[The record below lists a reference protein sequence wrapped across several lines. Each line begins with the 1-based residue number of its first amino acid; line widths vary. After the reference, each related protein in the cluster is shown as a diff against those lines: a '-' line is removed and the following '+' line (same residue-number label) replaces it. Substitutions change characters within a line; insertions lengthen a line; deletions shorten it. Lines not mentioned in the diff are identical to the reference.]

1 MSAARQAVKNGL
13 SVAILEAQFFGGLIV
28 NINHLDGE
36 TSGSGTDLAM
46 ELMSEACDLGAEQ
59 IAATV
64 SSIDSDAHGLT
75 AASDEGMHRARSIL
89 IASGARLKRLGIPGE
104 AELEDKGV
112 SRCADCDGPL
122 FSNQD
127 VVVVGGGDSAL
138 QEALALAGFAR
149 RVHLVHRDA
158 SFSARHIWCA
168 NWRRKPT
175 FPFIGAPAS
184 RRFWVP
190 MPSRPYA
197 CEPRMTR
204 LQLTWPAAAFSPTPD
219 WSRYTRRYRRRCSA
233 RSLGICARMRNFK
246 PACMDCLPPV
256 QCVPVTAV
264 SSPMPWRRELRQRMR
279 RSACC
284 VVKVRGWRIQ
294 IASAAPWSTLE
305 HFFKSGFHQGFS
317 AHNPNRFEVRYILR
331 PRLWSQVPRFA
342 MRFLCV
348 TAALIVALASSPSNA
363 FKIDPW
369 SCWPPGTAPRDDCK
383 E

>member
-1 MSAARQAVKNGL
+1 MSQHFDLLIVGAGVTGMSAARQAVKHGL

-158 SFSARHIWCA
+158 WFSARPHLVRQLAAQA
-168 NWRRKPT
+168 NISVHWRTRVEAILGTNAVAAVRLRTEDDAASTDLACSGFFAYAGLEPVYPALPPQVQREVLGHLRT
-175 FPFIGAPAS
+175 DAQFQTGLHGLFAAGAVRAG
-184 RRFWVP
+184 
-190 MPSRPYA
+190 YGG
-197 CEPRMTR
+197 
-204 LQLTWPAAAFSPTPD
+204 LLTHAVAEGTAAAD
-219 WSRYTRRYRRRCSA
+219 AAIRML
-233 RSLGICARMRNFK
+233 RS
-246 PACMDCLPPV
+246 
-256 QCVPVTAV
+256 
-264 SSPMPWRRELRQRMR
+264 
-279 RSACC
+279 
-284 VVKVRGWRIQ
+284 
-294 IASAAPWSTLE
+294 
-305 HFFKSGFHQGFS
+305 
-317 AHNPNRFEVRYILR
+317 
-331 PRLWSQVPRFA
+331 
-342 MRFLCV
+342 
-348 TAALIVALASSPSNA
+348 
-363 FKIDPW
+363 
-369 SCWPPGTAPRDDCK
+369 
-383 E
+383 